1 MVTCYESLGF
11 ASGAICIFS
20 VVPQIYKTYTSGS
33 SEDLSTSTFLCMY
46 LSLGLGTAYGFLIDH
61 VAIYVSDMAIL
72 GLYVVLHAI
81 KLRNY
86 RGRTPES
93 PRPDLEKGVVSS

>member
-1 MVTCYESLGF
+1 MACYESLGL

-20 VVPQIYKTYTSGS
+20 VVPQIYKTYKSGS

-61 VAIYVSDMAIL
+61 VAIYVSDLTIL
-72 GLYVVLHAI
+72 GLYVVLHAV
-81 KLRNY
+81 KLRNDWGKT
-86 RGRTPES
+86 RES
-93 PRPDLEKGVVSS
+93 SRPDIEKGVVYA